1 MEINEDNHNQV
12 TMVNVAL
19 NAIFT
24 NTLVYF
30 TIRTPLWRFN
40 RILNSDYIFLC
51 KTGTEENLNV

>member
-1 MEINEDNHNQV
+1 MHPANYTFSYRCNEKILKIQLYFYEDNHIRV

-30 TIRTPLWRFN
+30 TIRTPFVM
-40 RILNSDYIFLC
+40 I
-51 KTGTEENLNV
+51 